1 MLTATYTPDS
11 ASSSTCY
18 SATGSNSVT
27 VTTPVKTTPT
37 VTAAAKTTPTFTVTA
52 PSSSITTAQ
61 ALMVTVAVSGNP
73 IPTGSVTLTGG
84 GYTPAAT
91 ILSGGSA
98 IISVPAGR
106 LYCDRDGHFRHDHGN
121 GHGQYHRAVEP
132 ARSTGLTP
140 RPIRCRPCQ
149 TRQGLVNLGLRY
161 DERCSLGFAAVK
173 NARML
178 PG

>member
-11 ASSSTCY
+11 SSSSTCY

-61 ALMVTVAVSGNP
+61 ALMVTVAVSGTP

-106 LYCDRDGHFRHDHGN
+106 LYCDRDGALQARPR
-121 GHGQYHRAVEP
+121 QR
-132 ARSTGLTP
+132 ARS
-140 RPIRCRPCQ
+140 ISPCSRASAIHGIDPATDKVQ
-149 TRQGLVNLGLRY
+149 TLPNSARTSEPGASLR
-161 DERCSLGFAAVK
+161 
-173 NARML
+173 
-178 PG
+178 